1 MVMENEIRL
10 GDILDK
16 LTPSDRLVI
25 YNAARQVVYRGYAAN
40 AVHGTV
46 NPQRRIKKMG
56 LGMETYRA
64 TEQMWDWEKTDRLP
78 EQIPVEQFS
87 KYRVEDLQ
95 HILYIRIELKS
106 DSLWRIAQRF
116 YGNGAACY
124 ALAHRNGIKN
134 PDLIYPG
141 QVLKI

>member
-46 NPQRRIKKMG
+46 NSQRRIKKNGAGHGNIQSNRTDVG
-56 LGMETYRA
+56 LGKDRQTA
-64 TEQMWDWEKTDRLP
+64 GTDT
-78 EQIPVEQFS
+78 S
-87 KYRVEDLQ
+87 
-95 HILYIRIELKS
+95 
-106 DSLWRIAQRF
+106 
-116 YGNGAACY
+116 
-124 ALAHRNGIKN
+124 
-134 PDLIYPG
+134 
-141 QVLKI
+141 

>member
-64 TEQMWDWEKTDRLP
+64 NRTDVGLGKDR
-78 EQIPVEQFS
+78 QTAGTDTS
-87 KYRVEDLQ
+87 
-95 HILYIRIELKS
+95 
-106 DSLWRIAQRF
+106 
-116 YGNGAACY
+116 
-124 ALAHRNGIKN
+124 
-134 PDLIYPG
+134 
-141 QVLKI
+141 

>member
-46 NPQRRIKKMG
+46 NPQR
-56 LGMETYRA
+56 
-64 TEQMWDWEKTDRLP
+64 
-78 EQIPVEQFS
+78 
-87 KYRVEDLQ
+87 Q
-95 HILYIRIELKS
+95 HKE
-106 DSLWRIAQRF
+106 
-116 YGNGAACY
+116 NGAGHGNIQEQQNRCGTGKRQTDC
-124 ALAHRNGIKN
+124 RNRYQLSSSANTGWKTCNTFCISELN
-134 PDLIYPG
+134 
-141 QVLKI
+141 

>member
-64 TEQMWDWEKTDRLP
+64 TEQMWDWEKTDSRNRYQLSSSANTGWKTCNTFC
-78 EQIPVEQFS
+78 IS
-87 KYRVEDLQ
+87 
-95 HILYIRIELKS
+95 EL
-106 DSLWRIAQRF
+106 
-116 YGNGAACY
+116 N
-124 ALAHRNGIKN
+124 
-134 PDLIYPG
+134 
-141 QVLKI
+141 